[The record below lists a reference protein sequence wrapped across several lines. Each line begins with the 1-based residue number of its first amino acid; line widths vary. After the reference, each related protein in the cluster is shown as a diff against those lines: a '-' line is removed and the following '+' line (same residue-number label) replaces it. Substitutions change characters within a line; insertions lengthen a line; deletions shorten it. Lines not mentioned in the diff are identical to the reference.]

1 MEDHRWCG
9 SVFVERAACGGPNV
23 HVCLLVA
30 DLMLFAENLA
40 MAETE
45 ASLHQFIAFLKL
57 SDEQKQTAETL
68 LAVVHQINRLEA
80 EIKAMP
86 EPQRDALMR
95 YWTQPFLRSGSEVA
109 CYERSFAE
117 LVEVLR
123 SSFPHA

>member
-1 MEDHRWCG
+1 
-9 SVFVERAACGGPNV
+9 
-23 HVCLLVA
+23 
-30 DLMLFAENLA
+30 

-45 ASLHQFIAFLKL
+45 ASLQQFIAFLKL

-68 LAVVHQINRLEA
+68 LAVVRQINRLEA

-95 YWTQPFLRSGSEVA
+95 YWTQPFLRSSSEVA
-109 CYERSFAE
+109 CYERTFAE
-117 LVEVLR
+117 LVDVLR

>member
-1 MEDHRWCG
+1 
-9 SVFVERAACGGPNV
+9 
-23 HVCLLVA
+23 
-30 DLMLFAENLA
+30 

-45 ASLHQFIAFLKL
+45 ASLQRFIAFLKL
-57 SDEQKQTAETL
+57 SDEQKQAAETL

-86 EPQRDALMR
+86 EPQRGALMR
-95 YWTQPFLRSGSEVA
+95 YWTTPFLRSGPA
-109 CYERSFAE
+109 AATYERTFAE